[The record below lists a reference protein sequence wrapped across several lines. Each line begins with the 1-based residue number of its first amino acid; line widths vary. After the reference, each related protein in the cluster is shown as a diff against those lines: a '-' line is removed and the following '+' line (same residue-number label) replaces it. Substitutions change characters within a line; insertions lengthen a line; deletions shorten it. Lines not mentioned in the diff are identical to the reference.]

1 MCGFLQ
7 TDPLPHNFKPGAR
20 KCPGLGL
27 MHGSTHFGSGAFSP
41 LPPGPL
47 PGESTPEQP
56 PPLCFI
62 CISLTSGPHPT
73 LQADIL
79 V

>member
-7 TDPLPHNFKPGAR
+7 TDPLAHSFKPGAR

-27 MHGSTHFGSGAFSP
+27 MHGSTPFGSRVFSP

-47 PGESTPEQP
+47 PGEPTPEQP
-56 PPLCFI
+56 PPLRFI